1 MITGGAR
8 GLGFAFAEALAEAG
22 ANIAILDV
30 GTPKEGALE
39 TSAERYTVKVKSFV
53 VDVSSRQQ
61 VNEVVETI
69 EREFGSVDIK

>member
-22 ANIAILDV
+22 ASIAILDV

-39 TSAERYTVKVKSFV
+39 TIAERYTVKVKSFV